1 MIEGLSNSS
10 KLVFEDDRL
19 ELRYMDELFM
29 IEKHIGDVAAVIGL
43 QFHLDKDK
51 EEEGDIVLEEFPEP
65 EVKQARVRAD
75 GDDGED
81 AQEE

>member
-29 IEKHIGDVAAVIGL
+29 VEKHIGDVAAVIGL
-43 QFHLDKDK
+43 QFYLDKDK
-51 EEEGDIVLEEFPEP
+51 EEENEIVYEEFPEP
-65 EVKQARVRAD
+65 EVKVPKQRV
-75 GDDGED
+75 DGEEG
-81 AQEE
+81 EEAPEE

>member
-29 IEKHIGDVAAVIGL
+29 VEKHIGEVASVIGL
-43 QFHLDKDK
+43 QFYLDKDK
-51 EEEGDIVLEEFPEP
+51 EEETDIIYEEFPEP
-65 EVKQARVRAD
+65 EVKAPKQRVE
-75 GDDGED
+75 GE
-81 AQEE
+81 EEEPPEE